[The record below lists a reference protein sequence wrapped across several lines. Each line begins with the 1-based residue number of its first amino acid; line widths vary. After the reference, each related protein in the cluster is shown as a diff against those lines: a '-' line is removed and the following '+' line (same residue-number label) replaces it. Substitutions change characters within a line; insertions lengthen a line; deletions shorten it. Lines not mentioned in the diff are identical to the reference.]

1 MFYVRVNRGE
11 FNLKHIK
18 TICGRVLVWNEEHHQ
33 LSDDQIK
40 KLQHITQPTLDTN
53 QHRDEIYKLCL
64 ELRDT
69 MVLHDDKGRALH
81 FMVDKDIGWLYFGDD
96 EGLAEAKALSS

>member
-18 TICGRVLVWNEEHHQ
+18 TICGRVLAWNEEHHQ

-40 KLQHITQPTLDTN
+40 KLQYITQPTLDTN

-81 FMVDKDIGWLYFGDD
+81 FMVDKDTDWLYFGDD

>member
-40 KLQHITQPTLDTN
+40 K
-53 QHRDEIYKLCL
+53 KLGISI
-64 ELRDT
+64 RINKKT
-69 MVLHDDKGRALH
+69 PVT
-81 FMVDKDIGWLYFGDD
+81 WLVFFIN
-96 EGLAEAKALSS
+96 